1 MRAEPEKSLGIV
13 TLNQN
18 QRDLLLELVERSV
31 PREPFAQKYIDRWEG
46 TLEAFFV
53 KNLENVQ
60 GDERDV
66 IFISTV
72 YGPDAA
78 TGVVMNRVGPINGAY
93 AHRRLSV
100 LFTRAKDRVEVFT
113 SMKPGNINAS
123 EGSNLGVHALRD
135 YLEYAETGRLETG
148 ETTGREPDSEF
159 EEFVQDRLREKGFD
173 VVSQVG
179 VAGYFIDLA
188 IKHPKR
194 SGYLLGIE
202 CDGASYHSSRSARD
216 RDRLRQQVL
225 ERLKWNI
232 YRIWST
238 DWFQNPEEELRRLLG
253 SLEGLLRDEA

>member
-1 MRAEPEKSLGIV
+1 
-13 TLNQN
+13 
-18 QRDLLLELVERSV
+18 
-31 PREPFAQKYIDRWEG
+31 
-46 TLEAFFV
+46 
-53 KNLENVQ
+53 
-60 GDERDV
+60 
-66 IFISTV
+66 
-72 YGPDAA
+72 
-78 TGVVMNRVGPINGAY
+78 MNRFGPINGAY
-93 AHRRLSV
+93 GHRRLNV

-113 SMKPGNINAS
+113 SMRPGDINAS

-159 EEFVQDRLREKGFD
+159 EEFVRDRLREKGFD

-188 IKHPKR
+188 VKHPKR

-253 SLEGLLRDEA
+253 CLEGLLRDEA